1 MGYRRTVM
9 ATKIVISKV
18 SEPYA
23 DALLELAKANNCV
36 DAITAD
42 VNDLLTFLTSV
53 PLLASYFENPV
64 ISMANKKELVNTV
77 MGSKLNPYMLKF
89 LQFLIDRR
97 RIAFF
102 ERYLEL
108 VYEFADIKV
117 VTVKTVVPL
126 SYRQERRIIREL
138 KEFTSAKEIRLIR
151 EVDKSILGGL
161 VIKIDSQVID
171 ISLKGQLRQ
180 ISSSLDTTL
189 VF

>member
-1 MGYRRTVM
+1 M

-102 ERYLEL
+102 ETIGERYLEL

-171 ISLKGQLRQ
+171 ISQKGQLRQ

>member
-1 MGYRRTVM
+1 MCCCRNWKSVGARRT
-9 ATKIVISKV
+9 IFH
-18 SEPYA
+18 
-23 DALLELAKANNCV
+23 N
-36 DAITAD
+36 
-42 VNDLLTFLTSV
+42 
-53 PLLASYFENPV
+53 
-64 ISMANKKELVNTV
+64 
-77 MGSKLNPYMLKF
+77 
-89 LQFLIDRR
+89 
-97 RIAFF
+97 AFGV
-102 ERYLEL
+102 L
-108 VYEFADIKV
+108 KV

>member
-1 MGYRRTVM
+1 M

-89 LQFLIDRR
+89 LQFLIEKNFN
-97 RIAFF
+97 IYGFGHF
-102 ERYLEL
+102 EPLLYLL
-108 VYEFADIKV
+108 I
-117 VTVKTVVPL
+117 P
-126 SYRQERRIIREL
+126 SYWPSKLQDFS
-138 KEFTSAKEIRLIR
+138 K
-151 EVDKSILGGL
+151 
-161 VIKIDSQVID
+161 
-171 ISLKGQLRQ
+171 
-180 ISSSLDTTL
+180 
-189 VF
+189 